1 MPRLGGQML
10 SNAPGPSVWESM
22 ALTLVLSD
30 CTQGASL
37 FGTWFQPVCL
47 ARVQPFC
54 PGLGVKP
61 FLWQVSSSGPF
72 PVWWSWDTA
81 VRAFRTGTRS
91 GARERQDLQ
100 VRRKGL
106 RSQLLSQLSWFVAF
120 PGWMWQR
127 CYVIDGVWID
137 PRKTHLWPLTIW
149 NCWEWPQGSS
159 LPMLARRQGSP
170 SWAWPAVRHTGVIQ
184 SIPQWN
190 GTPAG
195 NKGFQSFPIFK
206 WNLYGKCQRPS
217 TMPWNWPS

>member
-1 MPRLGGQML
+1 MAKNFLFCFLLPLPVVLWISFALVWYTHTNRLFFFFSFAPVSRDLSVLCLSEFGDLAFQLPHCLRLSPINVMPRLGGQML

-127 CYVIDGVWID
+127 C
-137 PRKTHLWPLTIW
+137 
-149 NCWEWPQGSS
+149 
-159 LPMLARRQGSP
+159 
-170 SWAWPAVRHTGVIQ
+170 
-184 SIPQWN
+184 
-190 GTPAG
+190 
-195 NKGFQSFPIFK
+195 
-206 WNLYGKCQRPS
+206 
-217 TMPWNWPS
+217 